1 MTGKLPTI
9 SLKGKDYVQVKDRLA
24 YFNEHYPNGQI
35 TTEVINTS
43 TNMVTFKV
51 TIKPDVTKERLF
63 TAHSFGTVDEVKAF
77 EKLETVAVGRCL
89 ALMGIGIIESVAS
102 ADEMHRFNAKQSTSA
117 APEKT
122 TTKVK
127 PTDIKLEQGDKLA
140 TGTRKTGK
148 DIGKPWYALDKVDG
162 NRIWLTQ
169 DQYEYMQN
177 YTVKAPLPSE
187 APPTPDE
194 IINDLP
200 F

>member
-63 TAHSFGTVDEVKAF
+63 TAHSFVTVDEVKAF

-102 ADEMHRFNAKQSTSA
+102 ADEMHRFTAKQSTSA
-117 APEKT
+117 APPKT

-127 PTDIKLEQGDKLA
+127 PTDIKLEQGEKLA

-148 DIGKPWYALDKVDG
+148 DIGKPWYALDKANG
-162 NRIWLTQ
+162 NRVWLTQ
-169 DQYEYMQN
+169 DQYEYIQN

-187 APPTPDE
+187 APPSPDE

>member
-9 SLKGKDYVQVKDRLA
+9 SLKGKNYVQVKDRLA
-24 YFNEHYPNGQI
+24 YFNEHYPKGQI

-43 TNMVTFKV
+43 ANMVTFKV

-102 ADEMHRFNAKQSTSA
+102 ADEMHRFNAKQSTTTA
-117 APEKT
+117 TPKT

-127 PTDIKLEQGDKLA
+127 PSEIKFEVGDQLA

-148 DIGKPWYALDKVDG
+148 DIGKPWYALDKANGDRV
-162 NRIWLTQ
+162 WLTQ

-187 APPTPDE
+187 ATPSPDE

>member
-122 TTKVK
+122 TAKVK

-148 DIGKPWYALDKVDG
+148 DIGKPWYALDKADG

-177 YTVKAPLPSE
+177 YTVKAPPPSE